1 MGSRRRA
8 RELALQMLYQH
19 EVTEEAPSVIR
30 EDFDD
35 WQRAPEGV
43 QRFANE
49 LVDGVLEHLEEIDGR
64 LSHQTANWR
73 LDRLAAVDR
82 NILRIAMFELL
93 FRQETPPAVV
103 IDEAIEVAKR
113 FGAEDSGRFVNGVLD
128 GFVKGHERE

>member
-1 MGSRRRA
+1 
-8 RELALQMLYQH
+8 MLYQH